1 MKNIRLLIADDH
13 AIVRT
18 GLVSLLSATPGMEVV
33 GDAEDGRQAIAAAE
47 RLRPDVVLLD
57 LMMPKVDG
65 ATATAEIRA
74 RSPET
79 RILILTTFGTS
90 SDLAR
95 ALENGAH
102 GVLLKSV
109 TNDELL
115 DGVRQ
120 VASGQRVLSPEV
132 RQMLQEDPTATALS
146 PRQLQIL
153 DSITRGLSNA
163 QIAAQYDISLESV
176 KTHVKRLLGKIGAAN
191 RSEAAAIALRKHLL
205 KI

>member
-18 GLVSLLSATPGMEVV
+18 GLVSLLGATPGMEVV

-74 RSPET
+74 RAPET

-90 SDLAR
+90 CDLAR

-132 RQMLQEDPTATALS
+132 RQMLQEDPTAAALS

>member
-18 GLVSLLSATPGMEVV
+18 GLVSLLGATPGMEVV
-33 GDAEDGRQAIAAAE
+33 GEAENGVQAVATAE

-57 LMMPKVDG
+57 LMMPKTDG

-90 SDLAR
+90 CDLAR

-132 RQMLQEDPTATALS
+132 RQMLQESAPATALS

-163 QIAAQYDISLESV
+163 QIAAQYDISMESV

>member
-18 GLVSLLSATPGMEVV
+18 GLVSLLGATPGMEVV
-33 GDAEDGRQAIAAAE
+33 GEAENGVQAVAAAE

-74 RSPET
+74 RAPET

-90 SDLAR
+90 CDLAR

-163 QIAAQYDISLESV
+163 QIAAQYDISMESV

>member
-18 GLVSLLSATPGMEVV
+18 GLVSLLGATPGMEVV
-33 GDAEDGRQAIAAAE
+33 GEAENGVQAVATAE

-57 LMMPKVDG
+57 LMMPKTDG
-65 ATATAEIRA
+65 ATATAEIRT

-90 SDLAR
+90 CDLAR

-132 RQMLQEDPTATALS
+132 RQMLQESAPATALS

-163 QIAAQYDISLESV
+163 QIAAQYDISMESV

>member
-18 GLVSLLSATPGMEVV
+18 GLVSLLGATPGMEVV
-33 GDAEDGRQAIAAAE
+33 GEAENGVQAVATAE

-57 LMMPKVDG
+57 LMMPKTDG
-65 ATATAEIRA
+65 AAATAEIRA

-90 SDLAR
+90 CDLAR

-132 RQMLQEDPTATALS
+132 RQMLQEDPTTTALS

>member
-18 GLVSLLSATPGMEVV
+18 GLVSLLGATPGMEVV
-33 GDAEDGRQAIAAAE
+33 GDAEDGRQAITAAE
-47 RLRPDVVLLD
+47 RPRPDVVLLD

-74 RSPET
+74 RAPET

-90 SDLAR
+90 CDLAR

-132 RQMLQEDPTATALS
+132 RQMLQEDPTTTALS

-163 QIAAQYDISLESV
+163 QIAAQYDISMESV
-176 KTHVKRLLGKIGAAN
+176 KTHVKRLLSKIGAAN

>member
-18 GLVSLLSATPGMEVV
+18 GLVSLLGATPGMEVV
-33 GDAEDGRQAIAAAE
+33 GEAENGVQAVAAAE

-57 LMMPKVDG
+57 LMMPKTDG

-90 SDLAR
+90 CDLAR

-132 RQMLQEDPTATALS
+132 RQMLQESAPATALS

-163 QIAAQYDISLESV
+163 QIAAQYDISMESV

>member
-18 GLVSLLSATPGMEVV
+18 GLVSLLGATPGMEVV
-33 GDAEDGRQAIAAAE
+33 GEAENGMQAVATAE

-57 LMMPKVDG
+57 LMMPKTDG

-90 SDLAR
+90 CDLAR

-132 RQMLQEDPTATALS
+132 RQMLQESAPATALS

-163 QIAAQYDISLESV
+163 QIAAQYDISMESV

>member
-18 GLVSLLSATPGMEVV
+18 GLVSLLGATPGMEVV

-74 RSPET
+74 RAPET

-90 SDLAR
+90 CDLAR